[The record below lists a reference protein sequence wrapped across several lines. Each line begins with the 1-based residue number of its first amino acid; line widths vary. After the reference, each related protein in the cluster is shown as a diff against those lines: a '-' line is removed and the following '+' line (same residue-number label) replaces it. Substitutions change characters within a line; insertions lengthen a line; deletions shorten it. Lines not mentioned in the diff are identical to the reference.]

1 MVLSLMEEF
10 NNCVTKKE
18 FVMKKTNMIL
28 MSFALGVM
36 VFASAKVDM
45 VKSLDQTNAN
55 DKIALAIDSEQP
67 VYGLQFEMKYNPE
80 EIAIANDQISAAKEG
95 FKFDYRIFDQEGKI
109 RALMFS
115 LEGIQ
120 LTQANEVSGLVDVE
134 FEPVNGF
141 NGNSTVQFTEFILAG
156 ENGESIEVNA
166 SSFEVAFDNIA
177 LPEKTDLS
185 QNYPNPF
192 NPVTT
197 IDYQIADE
205 GFTSLV
211 IYNLNGAEVKT
222 LLEKNV
228 APGSYS
234 MQWDGTNNSGENVS
248 SGRYIL
254 KMTAKN
260 YTNQLK
266 MTLLK

>member
-1 MVLSLMEEF
+1 
-10 NNCVTKKE
+10 
-18 FVMKKTNMIL
+18 MKKSSIL
-28 MSFALGVM
+28 IMSFALGAM
-36 VFASAKVDM
+36 VFSAAKVDL
-45 VKSLDQTNAN
+45 VKAVDQSNAS
-55 DKIALAIDSEQP
+55 DKVALAIDSEQP

-95 FKFDYRIFDQEGKI
+95 YKFDYRIFDQEGKV

-120 LTQANEVSGLVDVE
+120 LTQANEVSGLVDVQ

-141 NGNSTVQFTEFILAG
+141 NGKSTVQFTELILAG
-156 ENGESIEVNA
+156 QNGESIDVNA
-166 SSFEVAFDNIA
+166 SSFEVDFDNIA
-177 LPEKTDLS
+177 LPTKTELS

-197 IDYQIADE
+197 IDYQIAEE

-211 IYNLNGAEVKT
+211 VYDLNGAEVKT
-222 LLEKNV
+222 LVAKNV

-234 MQWDGTNNSGENVS
+234 MQWNGTNNSGENVS